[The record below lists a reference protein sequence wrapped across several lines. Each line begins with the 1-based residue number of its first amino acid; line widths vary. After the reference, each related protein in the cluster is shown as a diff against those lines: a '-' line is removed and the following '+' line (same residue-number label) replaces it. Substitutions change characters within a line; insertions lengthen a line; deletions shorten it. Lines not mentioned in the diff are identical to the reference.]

1 MAHGPITFKYVA
13 IKFFQHEWEFLDLV
27 QKKLYCSVMME
38 NYSNLVSLGHS
49 ISKPGIIVLLEQE
62 KEPWMVVREET
73 RNWSTDLDSSYKIIS
88 DRKTFIAGKH
98 SSLLLH
104 QRIHS
109 GEKPYEDEECGKA
122 FSYASNF
129 VQHGKVDIG
138 ADSQDSKMESVVP
151 LKEKKLLNVKLRELA
166 SWILLR
172 DFILKGTAGAFQRG
186 YYWYYNKYFNMKK
199 GSIVGAFYV
208 AGSLYAF
215 QLLQFLQ
222 GT

>member
-1 MAHGPITFKYVA
+1 M
-13 IKFFQHEWEFLDLV
+13 
-27 QKKLYCSVMME
+27 MME
-38 NYSNLVSLGHS
+38 NYSNLVLLGHS
-49 ISKPGIIVLLEQE
+49 ISKPDIIVLLEQG

-73 RNWSTDLDSSYKIIS
+73 RNWSTDLDSSYKLIS

-109 GEKPYEDEECGKA
+109 SEKPYEDEECRKA

-151 LKEKKLLNVKLRELA
+151 LKKKLLNVKLRELT
-166 SWILLR
+166 SWILMR

-186 YYWYYNKYFNMKK
+186 CYWYYKYFNMKK
-199 GSIVGAFYV
+199 GSIVGLSMLLAAYV
-208 AGSLYAF
+208 LFSYCSSYKELKREQPSEY
-215 QLLQFLQ
+215 L
-222 GT
+222 

>member
-13 IKFFQHEWEFLDLV
+13 IAFFQHEWEFLDLV

-49 ISKPGIIVLLEQE
+49 ISKPDIIVLLEQG

-88 DRKTFIAGKH
+88 DSKTFIPGKH

-109 GEKPYEDEECGKA
+109 GEKPYEDD
-122 FSYASNF
+122 ASDF

-151 LKEKKLLNVKLRELA
+151 LKKKLLNVKLRELA
-166 SWILLR
+166 SWILMW

-186 YYWYYNKYFNMKK
+186 YYWYYKYFNMKK
-199 GSIVGAFYV
+199 GSIVGLSMLLAAYV
-208 AGSLYAF
+208 LFSYCSSYKELKHEQPSEY
-215 QLLQFLQ
+215 L
-222 GT
+222 